1 MTAPANLV
9 FKEEERFLV
18 RLAWAC
24 EIEGLTQAE
33 AATQFGITRL
43 RVNRALAEARSRGI
57 VQVSINSNYTP
68 CAEAEFELKNKFSLR
83 DAHVAPVGIH
93 SGNEQVVIAQ
103 YLAQYLNKVLADPA
117 IVRFGMSWGETL
129 NGAMKSM
136 KPLNRPD
143 LQIHSI
149 MGCAAHAS
157 RLNIIESTR
166 VLANLC
172 NAGQSYFT
180 APLYAGSARSRAT
193 LLEQDVFK
201 DMVDK
206 IRSVDALAMT
216 LGDTTSRSHLVRDGL
231 PDWVSID
238 ELIEHGAVGD
248 ALGYYLGANGKPI
261 KHELSRCVLGMQ
273 LEDLADIPNVI
284 LAAGGKYKLKVL
296 RAFLKHQFV
305 DTLITDQA
313 SARALLHEEHQ

>member
-1 MTAPANLV
+1 VTATANLV
-9 FKEEERFLV
+9 FNEEERFLV
-18 RLAWAC
+18 RIAWAC

-43 RVNRALAEARSRGI
+43 RVNRALAEARNRGI
-57 VQVSINSNYTP
+57 VQVSINSNYAP
-68 CAEAEFELKNKFSLR
+68 CAEAEYELKNKFSLR
-83 DAHVAPVGIH
+83 DAHVAPVGTA
-93 SGNEQVVIAQ
+93 SGNEQGLIGQ

-117 IVRFGMSWGETL
+117 ITKFGMSWGETL
-129 NGAMKSM
+129 NSAMKSM

-143 LQIHSI
+143 LQIYSV

-180 APLYAGSARSRAT
+180 APLYAGSAKSRTT

-201 DMVDK
+201 NMVDK

-216 LGDTTSRSHLVRDGL
+216 LGDTSSRSYLVRDGL
-231 PDWVSID
+231 PDWIGID

-248 ALGYYLGANGKPI
+248 ALGYYLGENGRPI
-261 KHELSRCVLGMQ
+261 KHALSRCVLGMQ
-273 LEDLADIPNVI
+273 LDDLTDIPNVI
-284 LAAGGKYKLKVL
+284 LAAGGKHKLPVL
-296 RAFLKHQFV
+296 RAFLKHKFV

-313 SARALLHEEHQ
+313 SAKALLRENRE